1 RGHRQAPDRLRL
13 PRPDP
18 ELPGRRHAD
27 GRADRERIA
36 ARAGP
41 LHRRHDPD
49 PRRDPRDRGRPPG
62 PRGQP
67 AQARAAHRPA
77 GVGQRV
83 EARLPA
89 RAGRVPAAVAEAA
102 EVLAA
107 GLARGQRVRRQE
119 RVLRLHR
126 GRCLRRGQ
134 RRGLMRHARLAP
146 GRPASAGRSFMCRTF
161 TSQQAFNVFLTCCAG
176 ASRVAPPASGPIN
189 NHWKVFP
196 MKNTLALAAA
206 LALAALST
214 DAIAGQPFVR
224 AEAGSSDIEVN
235 YGRGFR
241 DTESDTAVTVGG
253 GYWFT
258 PNIGVEGHVGTLY
271 TEYLGRGYD
280 LDLVT
285 AGAGLVA

>member
-1 RGHRQAPDRLRL
+1 
-13 PRPDP
+13 
-18 ELPGRRHAD
+18 
-27 GRADRERIA
+27 
-36 ARAGP
+36 
-41 LHRRHDPD
+41 
-49 PRRDPRDRGRPPG
+49 
-62 PRGQP
+62 
-67 AQARAAHRPA
+67 
-77 GVGQRV
+77 
-83 EARLPA
+83 
-89 RAGRVPAAVAEAA
+89 
-102 EVLAA
+102 
-107 GLARGQRVRRQE
+107 
-119 RVLRLHR
+119 
-126 GRCLRRGQ
+126 
-134 RRGLMRHARLAP
+134 
-146 GRPASAGRSFMCRTF
+146 MCRTF
-161 TSQQAFNVFLTCCAG
+161 ASQQEFNVFLTCCAG

-206 LALAALST
+206 LAFAALST

-285 AGAGLVA
+285 AGAGLVAKKNFGPDNTGFFIGARAGLARMTVQLREDDFDIEEDESSTKPYYGVNLGYDFSRRWGLSLNFDRRTAEMDGFDIDVDTVTFAGEFRFN